1 MPKVRGNQIFSRNLS
16 AIFFSAHK
24 LSREAMRPRER
35 LSWLVSENKSY
46 LSFIFLIAAIKI
58 TIYVKQTSAGEK
70 FGNLCE
76 NHNKTFFLKRRSFFF
91 VRDWVSTGWKYL
103 FSLFCKQ
110 FELEILSM
118 HSICF
123 EIYLNFPDLCFKVC
137 FVFVHLQITSKQPGL
152 NGFSTERVEKP
163 RNFHFQCQRD
173 EEGRR
178 NAAQVRERD
187 GRNVTQRKRDANS
200 REYHAS
206 EEWFNFVFLLLCR
219 HSVFSG
225 R

>member
-1 MPKVRGNQIFSRNLS
+1 MPKVRGNQNFSRNLS

-24 LSREAMRPRER
+24 FSQEAMRPRER
-35 LSWLVSENKSY
+35 LSWLVSKNKSY

-76 NHNKTFFLKRRSFFF
+76 NHNKTFFLKRRSFF
-91 VRDWVSTGWKYL
+91 VGHRVSTGWKYL

-123 EIYLNFPDLCFKVC
+123 EIYLNFPDSCFKVC
-137 FVFVHLQITSKQPGL
+137 LCPSSNYVKTAWV
-152 NGFSTERVEKP
+152 
-163 RNFHFQCQRD
+163 
-173 EEGRR
+173 
-178 NAAQVRERD
+178 
-187 GRNVTQRKRDANS
+187 
-200 REYHAS
+200 
-206 EEWFNFVFLLLCR
+206 EWFFHR
-219 HSVFSG
+219 ASG
-225 R
+225 KTSQLSLSMSARRRGTKERGASARARWKKCYTKKARRKQQRISRIGRVIQFRVSSSLSSLRFFR